1 MARKVGQIVR
11 RGSCTWLVRMYTGCH
26 LETKKRT
33 YLNQNI
39 HGGLRDAQAHLNKM
53 LGERDRGQKL
63 DSSKQTLTR
72 MAFPLPRFIEPR
84 MAQCGAGNR
93 LCGDNHRASFLSHPG
108 AFAGQRYACGASAK
122 TGNCDRK
129 TRRTTVGTPS
139 APQRIKLTTV
149 TGRTDRRPNPDEL
162 LRRVQAEERREQRGR
177 LKIFLGYAPRV
188 GKSFRMFDEGRRRR
202 ERGQDVVI
210 AAAQNEVPGAVREIV
225 SRLEIVPALDG
236 AINLPAIFKRHPEV
250 CLIDQLAFNNPP
262 GSRNPERWQD
272 VEEILRQGI
281 AVITAVNVQY
291 IREQQAAV
299 ERFTGKRAASGIPE
313 SFLHEADEI
322 EVVDA
327 PPDVTMGD
335 PRIMTELR
343 ELALLLAADVVDRQ
357 LQAYLDSHG
366 VSARWGAQERI
377 LVCLTSRSNARA
389 MLESG
394 GRNARRFHGALL
406 AAYVE
411 QPGLGEADRARLA
424 EHLALAREMGA
435 EVHRLKGGDFV
446 DTLLGFAH
454 EQRITQLF
462 LGRSQRDRS
471 PVEKLIDRAEDF
483 DVRLFPHVEAS

>member
-1 MARKVGQIVR
+1 MAALKG
-11 RGSCTWLVRMYTGCH
+11 
-26 LETKKRT
+26 
-33 YLNQNI
+33 
-39 HGGLRDAQAHLNKM
+39 
-53 LGERDRGQKL
+53 
-63 DSSKQTLTR
+63 
-72 MAFPLPRFIEPR
+72 
-84 MAQCGAGNR
+84 
-93 LCGDNHRASFLSHPG
+93 
-108 AFAGQRYACGASAK
+108 YA
-122 TGNCDRK
+122 
-129 TRRTTVGTPS
+129 TVMP
-139 APQRIKLTTV
+139 
-149 TGRTDRRPNPDEL
+149 RTDRRPNPDEL
-162 LRRVQAEERREQRGR
+162 LRRVQAEERRERRGR

-188 GKSFRMFDEGRRRR
+188 GKSFRMFDEGRRRK

-299 ERFTGKRAASGIPE
+299 ERFTGKRATSGIPE

-335 PRIMTELR
+335 PRVMTELR

-357 LQAYLDSHG
+357 LQAYLDWHG

-377 LVCLTSRSNARA
+377 LVCLTPRSNARA

-394 GRNARRFHGALL
+394 VRNARRFHGALL
-406 AAYVE
+406 AAYIE
-411 QPGLGEADRARLA
+411 QSGVDEGDRDRLA

-435 EVHRLKGGDFV
+435 DVHRLKGGDFV

-462 LGRSQRDRS
+462 LGHSQRDRS

-483 DVRLFPHVEAS
+483 DVRLFPHAEATG